1 MRIQMSG
8 WSISYDTAGEGLPII
23 FIHGFP
29 LSRKVWEPQI
39 SGLASYAR
47 VILPDLRGHG
57 DSDALQ
63 GPYSMDTLAED
74 CISLMNNLGI
84 TQPALVCGLSMGGY
98 VAFAMYRKF
107 ADRIAGLILS
117 ATRAAGESDE
127 GKTARDNAITIAK
140 TKGVDAIVDSMMP
153 KMFAP
158 DTYASQP
165 DLVHRVRKMM
175 VNTSVNGIIGAL
187 EAMRDRPDSTPM
199 LSNIHKPVLILH
211 GDKDQIIPVQ
221 KAYDMQS
228 VIPGSELV
236 VLENAGHLLN
246 LEKSIEYNQEI
257 REFLKRF

>member
-1 MRIQMSG
+1 MRIQMNG
-8 WSISYDTAGEGLPII
+8 WSISYDTAGEGLPLI

-57 DSDALQ
+57 DSDALP

-127 GKTARDNAITIAK
+127 GKAARETAITTAKNNGVNAIA
-140 TKGVDAIVDSMMP
+140 DSMLH

-158 DTYASQP
+158 ATYASQP
-165 DLVHRVRKMM
+165 DLVHRVQKMM
-175 VNTSVNGIIGAL
+175 VNTSVNGMVGAL

-211 GDKDQIIPVQ
+211 GEKDQLIPAQ
-221 KAYDMQS
+221 KAYELHAA
-228 VIPGSELV
+228 IPGSELV

-246 LEKSIEYNQEI
+246 LEKPVEYNQEI
-257 REFLKRF
+257 RRFLKRF